1 MKLIA
6 LILNIPWSIILLLAS
21 QLSKPLKVEI
31 DKTSFSI
38 IIYVRSF
45 WWYSWVPAQKGV
57 RGMTLGNVILLGP
70 KLLPKDLEHEL
81 IHIEQHQREPFVH
94 PILNGLETLRHG
106 YRQNKYEDEA
116 YTRAGNRYV
125 GHAI

>member
-6 LILNIPWSIILLLAS
+6 LLLNLPWSITLLLAS
-21 QLSKPLKVEI
+21 LLSKPIGVEL

-38 IIYVRSF
+38 IIYVLSF

-57 RGMTLGNVILLGP
+57 RGMTLGNIILLGP

-94 PILNGLETLRHG
+94 PILNGIETIRHG
-106 YRQNKYEDEA
+106 YRQNRYEDEA
-116 YTRAGNRYV
+116 YSRAGNRYV
-125 GHAI
+125 GHSI